1 MRDFSSTR
9 FDSDAHA
16 ADVGHLPNLMD
27 LMLVFAVGLI
37 AALASFDRRP
47 IVIEDAQAGP
57 ELPETPASA
66 DADGEGLEAVGQVY
80 RDPETGKLYI
90 IK

>member
-1 MRDFSSTR
+1 MRNFTTTR
-9 FDSDAHA
+9 FDGETQA
-16 ADVGHLPNLMD
+16 ANIGQLPNLMD

-37 AALASFDRRP
+37 AALASFNGQP
-47 IVIEDAQAGP
+47 IIVQDVDMGP
-57 ELPETPASA
+57 ELPEMPASA

-80 RDPETGKLYI
+80 RDPETGKLFI

>member
-1 MRDFSSTR
+1 MRDFSKTR
-9 FDSDAHA
+9 FDGDGVL
-16 ADVGHLPNLMD
+16 ADVANLPNLMD

-37 AALASFDRRP
+37 AALASFNGQP
-47 IVIEDAQAGP
+47 IVIQDAQVGP

-80 RDPETGKLYI
+80 RDPQTGKLYI